1 MQQYKRQIRDFIGKN
16 ILFSENG
23 FPYGDDVSFLQQGII
38 DSLGVM
44 DLVSFVE
51 SELGVKV
58 DPADITPENFDSV
71 NRLSAY
77 VERKSAVGAVTQ

>member
-1 MQQYKRQIRDFIGKN
+1 MHQFKGQIRDFIGKN

-44 DLVSFVE
+44 DLVAFVE
-51 SELGVKV
+51 SDLGVKV
-58 DPADITPENFDSV
+58 DPEDITPENFDSV
-71 NRLSAY
+71 DRLSAY
-77 VERKSAVGAVTQ
+77 VARKSALGAVSP